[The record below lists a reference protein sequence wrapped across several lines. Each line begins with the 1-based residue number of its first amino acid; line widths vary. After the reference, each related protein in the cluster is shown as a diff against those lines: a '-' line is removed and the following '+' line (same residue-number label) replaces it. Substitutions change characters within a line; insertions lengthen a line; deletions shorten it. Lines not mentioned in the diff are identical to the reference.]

1 MDYARVNV
9 ISILIVSYL
18 GKDWST
24 SNVTMVT
31 LNSIVEIM
39 LKSIVIEI

>member
-1 MDYARVNV
+1 MPEFNV